1 MDKRGRVLV
10 VHYDETIRT
19 AIRSDLL
26 KERFEVDVVQSGT
39 EAIEK
44 SKTQIYSV
52 AVIDLNLPDMN
63 STQLL
68 AVMKQ
73 SAPKMRKIVIVSA
86 TQSGQPIKDVTAT
99 DYVIRPLDVNQLLKA
114 IRDRVLKQNEATSY
128 DENVI
133 SDFAES
139 EIIDSESE
147 RDL

>member
-19 AIRSDLL
+19 AIQSDLL

-44 SKTQIYSV
+44 SKTQAYSV
-52 AVIDLNLPDMN
+52 AVIDLNLPGVN
-63 STQLL
+63 AAHFLG
-68 AVMKQ
+68 VMKQ
-73 SAPKMRKIVIVSA
+73 TDPRMRKIVIVSA
-86 TQSGQPIKDVTAT
+86 TESQRPFEDATT
-99 DYVIRPLDVNQLLKA
+99 DYVIRPPDLNQLLKA
-114 IRDRVLKQNEATSY
+114 IRDRLLKKDGATIYEEKVLSE
-128 DENVI
+128 
-133 SDFAES
+133 FAES

>member
-26 KERFEVDVVQSGT
+26 KERFEVDVVQRGT

-44 SKTQIYSV
+44 SKTQTYSV
-52 AVIDLNLPDMN
+52 AIIDFNIPDMN
-63 STQLL
+63 STHFL
-68 AVMKQ
+68 ATMKQ
-73 SAPKMRKIVIVSA
+73 IAPRMRKIVIVSA
-86 TQSGQPIKDVTAT
+86 TESQRPFEDATT
-99 DYVIRPLDVNQLLKA
+99 DYVIRPPDVNQLLKA
-114 IRDRVLKQNEATSY
+114 IRDRLLKKDGATIYEEKVLSE
-128 DENVI
+128 
-133 SDFAES
+133 FAES